1 MTDGA
6 GPRNVLAIGTPG
18 RAALELPPG
27 PPPSRIGPAD
37 VELSTASL
45 PGLVIRAASS
55 RGLQHRANGTVRQD
69 AFALGHGDVAGEG
82 SQAVAV
88 VCDGVGSL
96 HRSDEAAMLVSRKL
110 AELAAAGMQWPD
122 AFACANDELR
132 KVAEQA
138 AEPASDGTH
147 APIMAT
153 TAVAVTVRRAAG
165 SWTGEVAWVGDSTL
179 WHLGDG
185 GRWRLISGSAVEGED
200 DVYYSGRVQALP
212 SRDGACDW
220 CGFRVRGGAL
230 FVVSDGVGNPLQWSR
245 EVAETLAGWWARPPD
260 PFVFA
265 TQVGFARRGHMDD
278 RTVVGIW
285 AGDEDAGQ
293 EEQPRTAH
301 AAG

>member
-1 MTDGA
+1 M
-6 GPRNVLAIGTPG
+6 AIGTPG

-27 PPPSRIGPAD
+27 PPSARIGPAD

-45 PGLVIRAASS
+45 PGLVIQAASL

-69 AFALGHGDVAGEG
+69 AFTLGRRDVVGED
-82 SQAVAV
+82 SQAIAV

-96 HRSDEAAMLVSRKL
+96 HRSDEAALLVSRRL
-110 AELAAAGMQWPD
+110 AELAATGVPWPD

-138 AEPASDGTH
+138 AEPASDGTN

-153 TAVAVTVRRAAG
+153 TAVAVTVRRSVG
-165 SWTGEVAWVGDSTL
+165 SWTGEAAWVGDSTL
-179 WHLGDG
+179 WHLDEAGQ
-185 GRWRLISGSAVEGED
+185 WRLISGSAVEGED

-220 CGFRVRGGAL
+220 CGFRVHGGAL
-230 FVVSDGVGNPLQWSR
+230 FVVSDGVGNPLRWSQ
-245 EVAETLAGWWARPPD
+245 EVAETLADWWARPPD

-265 TQVGFARRGHMDD
+265 AQVGFARRGHMDD

-285 AGDEDAGQ
+285 AGDEDASR
-293 EEQPRTAH
+293 EEQPRPAH
-301 AAG
+301 ASV